1 MLKKLNDLHFKIIVY
16 IFCALIGLLIT
27 ASLLSLITH
36 TTINALIDSILTEEI
51 QFAIRMSVVTSLSST
66 ALCVLVAVPA
76 AYALTR
82 YRFRGSNL
90 VNTILEL
97 PLALPPVVSG
107 LALLILFGATGFGRA
122 LADAGI
128 RFVFTPQGII
138 MAQFF
143 VIFPFMY
150 RVMKSTFHSVNPRY
164 EYVAKTLGC
173 NEVETFRRVT
183 LPMSRN
189 GLLAGAIIAW
199 CRGMG
204 EFGAALMLAGATR
217 LKTET
222 LPSALYLNMT
232 SGDLTLAIA
241 AATILIVI
249 AFVALFIFEKA
260 GGAARS
266 F

>member
-1 MLKKLNDLHFKIIVY
+1 MFKKVNDLHFKIIVY
-16 IFCALIGLLIT
+16 IFCAVIGLLIT

-36 TTINALIDSILTEEI
+36 TTFKAFIDSVLTEEI
-51 QFAIRMSVVTSLSST
+51 QFAIRMSLVTSISST
-66 ALCVLVAVPA
+66 LLCIIFTVPA

-82 YRFRGSNL
+82 FHFWGRNI
-90 VNTILEL
+90 VNAVLEL
-97 PLALPPVVSG
+97 PLALPPVVAG
-107 LALLILFGATGFGRA
+107 LALLILFGASGFGKA

-128 RFVFTPQGII
+128 KFVFTPQGIV

-150 RVMKSTFHSVNPRY
+150 RVMKSTFQGINPRY
-164 EYVAKTLGC
+164 EHVAKTLGC
-173 NEVETFRRVT
+173 NELETFRRVT

-189 GLLAGAIIAW
+189 GLLAGTVIAW

-222 LPSALYLNMT
+222 LPSALYLNLT

-241 AATILIVI
+241 AATILIAI
-249 AFVALFIFEKA
+249 AFIALVIFEKA
-260 GGAARS
+260 SGTARV

>member
-1 MLKKLNDLHFKIIVY
+1 MLKKLNDIHFKVIVF
-16 IFCALIGLLIT
+16 IFCAVIGLLIT
-27 ASLLSLITH
+27 ASLLSLVTH
-36 TTINALIDSILTEEI
+36 TTLHALVDSVLTEEI
-51 QFAIRMSVVTSLSST
+51 QFAIRMSLATSLSST
-66 ALCVLVAVPA
+66 ALCIIFSVPA

-82 YRFRGSNL
+82 YDFRGRNII
-90 VNTILEL
+90 NAILEL

-107 LALLILFGATGFGRA
+107 LALLVLFGTTGFGKA
-122 LADAGI
+122 LADIGI
-128 RFVFTPQGII
+128 KFVFTPQGII

-150 RVMKSTFHSVNPRY
+150 RVMKSTFQGINPRY

-173 NEVETFRRVT
+173 NEFETFRRVT

-189 GLLAGAIIAW
+189 GLIAGAIIAW

-260 GGAARS
+260 SGTARV